1 MLTFREA
8 TAEDAALIS
17 RINASSWRTCYR
29 DVIADD
35 YLARLSDEYWTPSV
49 RAWLASGQVYGTLAL
64 LYGEPIGA
72 ILYGR
77 GRDEAYGDWCEM
89 ISLYLLPQYTRRGV
103 GSALL
108 QEAMRIMREDGY
120 DRFYLWAIDGNAP
133 ADCFY
138 RKHGFRRTD
147 DRVPYRIGGQDVT
160 DVRYV
165 HP

>member
-8 TAEDAALIS
+8 SEEDAGLIS
-17 RINASSWRTCYR
+17 RINAASWRTCYCGL
-29 DVIADD
+29 IAED
-35 YLARLSDEYWTPSV
+35 YLARLQDEYWTPSV
-49 RAWLASGQVYGTLAL
+49 RAWLGSGQVYGTLAL
-64 LYGEPIGA
+64 IYGEPVGA

-77 GRDEAYGDWCEM
+77 GRDERFGDWCEL
-89 ISLYLLPQYTRRGV
+89 ISLYLLPQYTRRGI

-108 QEAMRIMREDGY
+108 EEAMRIMREDGY
-120 DRFYLWAIDGNAP
+120 DHFYLWAIDGNEP

-160 DVRYV
+160 DVRYI